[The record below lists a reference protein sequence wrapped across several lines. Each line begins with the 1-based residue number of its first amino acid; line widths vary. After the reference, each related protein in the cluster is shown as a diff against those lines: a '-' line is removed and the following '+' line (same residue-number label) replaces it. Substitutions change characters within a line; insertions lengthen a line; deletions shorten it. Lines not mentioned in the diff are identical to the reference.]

1 MDMLAEPRTCQFD
14 DFLLDLRVRG
24 LFQLDT
30 RRVPIPV
37 PLGSRAIDILCLL
50 VGRRGGMV
58 TRQEIMDAVWPN
70 LAVEEQNLT
79 VQISALRRVLDEA
92 RAGASCIQTIP
103 GRGYRFLAEIVH
115 PGEPASN
122 PAMTVGVSPPV
133 PPLTSVAGSG
143 DVTVSDPLLPPSQAR
158 ENAGDSSPLLHD
170 RQTIRIGWLA
180 AACLVAVALLGLL
193 AWYTLHNRARI
204 DHPRLSL
211 VVLPLQNLSGNPAE
225 DYLADGITDDL
236 TTDLSHI
243 PEAFV
248 IARESAY
255 TYKGKATDVRQIG
268 RELGVRYVLEGS
280 VRKLGTTLRVNAQLV
295 STETGVHLWSDRFDE
310 DVKDL
315 GDGQQRVVARM
326 RGALG
331 IGMVD
336 IERARSLR
344 ERPAN
349 PDAFDL
355 ILQARALLN
364 QPPTPQR
371 QAEALALYERALL
384 LDPSSVLAM
393 AGTALMLLDPW
404 ADRGYWANLD
414 SMDRAEQLTKQAV
427 AAAPMSEDV
436 LRARVY
442 MFRVQGR
449 WQEAMAAAERFIEM
463 FPNSQTGYIVLG
475 LCKTYTGNAA
485 EEITLNERLTRLNPR
500 SSSFFNFYRRMGFAS
515 LMLGRDQ
522 DAITLL
528 ERSMALHP
536 DMSDS
541 YRQGNIRL
549 MAAAYE
555 RLGEVD
561 RSRRALAEADRIWPF
576 GTVRGQYPEDPTSV
590 AYAEQV
596 RSFQEGLRR
605 AGLRDHADEDADF
618 GVASDAELHRVH
630 SGLTPRT
637 APGART
643 IRTGDLVA
651 LLAERKPLVIDP
663 MTYFWGRSI
672 TGAVGLKH
680 AGAGGSLSGSGQER
694 LRRKVAALTGGDLS
708 KPIVAVGWNSERF
721 DGYNLALRLVAMG
734 YTNVYWYRGGREAW
748 EVAGLPETELTA
760 TDW

>member
-1 MDMLAEPRTCQFD
+1 
-14 DFLLDLRVRG
+14 
-24 LFQLDT
+24 
-30 RRVPIPV
+30 
-37 PLGSRAIDILCLL
+37 
-50 VGRRGGMV
+50 
-58 TRQEIMDAVWPN
+58 
-70 LAVEEQNLT
+70 
-79 VQISALRRVLDEA
+79 
-92 RAGASCIQTIP
+92 
-103 GRGYRFLAEIVH
+103 
-115 PGEPASN
+115 
-122 PAMTVGVSPPV
+122 
-133 PPLTSVAGSG
+133 
-143 DVTVSDPLLPPSQAR
+143 
-158 ENAGDSSPLLHD
+158 
-170 RQTIRIGWLA
+170 
-180 AACLVAVALLGLL
+180 
-193 AWYTLHNRARI
+193 
-204 DHPRLSL
+204 L
-211 VVLPLQNLSGNPAE
+211 VVLPFQNLSGNPAE

-596 RSFQEGLRR
+596 RSFQEALRR

-721 DGYNLALRLVAMG
+721 DGRNLALRLVAMG